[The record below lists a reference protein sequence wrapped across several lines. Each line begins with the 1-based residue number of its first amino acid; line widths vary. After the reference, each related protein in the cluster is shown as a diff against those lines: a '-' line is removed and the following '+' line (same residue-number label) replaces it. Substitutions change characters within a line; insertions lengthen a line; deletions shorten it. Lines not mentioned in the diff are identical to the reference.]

1 MRQDADLDKK
11 EAIRIIVA
19 VLVVLVVVVLWA
31 VDDTSRPIDLLGL
44 LLISLVM
51 IVPFLIVAHMRD
63 ERLRRERA
71 VVRRQCEAM
80 RAKGGQCDWSKA
92 KGGTL
97 RYAEPQLDHSI
108 RKPYHTGRIKEAR
121 KPPSADGT

>member
-11 EAIRIIVA
+11 EAVRIIVA
-19 VLVVLVVVVLWA
+19 VLVVLAAVVLWA
-31 VDDTSRPIDLLGL
+31 VDDTARFIHLLGIL
-44 LLISLVM
+44 LLSLVV
-51 IVPFLIVAHMRD
+51 IVPFLIVANVRD
-63 ERLRRERA
+63 GRLRREREA
-71 VVRRQCEAM
+71 VRRQCEAM

>member
-1 MRQDADLDKK
+1 MRQDGDLDSK
-11 EAIRIIVA
+11 ETIRIIVA
-19 VLVVLVVVVLWA
+19 VIVVALGIFYGVVNELRIPEVLGVVLLC
-31 VDDTSRPIDLLGL
+31 
-44 LLISLVM
+44 LV
-51 IVPFLIVAHMRD
+51 IVVPFLLVG
-63 ERLRRERA
+63 
-71 VVRRQCEAM
+71 RQCEAV

-97 RYAEPQLDHSI
+97 RYAEPQLDHGI